1 LDKKR
6 FDTAKFLRSNRSKT
20 LGFGLFTFVVIMTL
34 IAGAIIP
41 SVSAT
46 IKLQKG
52 ISFKKDLSKRLDVKI
67 ESLSDLSQQYDLY
80 GYAFKDLP
88 LVYPANRDYSLL
100 LGYIDDVSRKYN
112 YDLISVSFP
121 EDSNS
126 SGSSAFKVLKPQMVT
141 LTVKGSQAYFIDF
154 LEELENLPMK
164 PSVSRLN
171 FSYNP
176 DKDGVLSFNIQL
188 KTYYLENNLF
198 YE

>member
-6 FDTAKFLRSNRSKT
+6 FDTAKFLRTNRSKT
-20 LGFGLFTFVVIMTL
+20 LGFGLFTFVVVVAL

-46 IKLQKG
+46 IKLQSE
-52 ISFKKDLSKRLDVKI
+52 ISSKIDLNERLDAKI
-67 ESLSDLSQQYDLY
+67 EALSALSQEYDLY

-88 LVYPANRDYSLL
+88 LIYPANRDFSLL
-100 LGYIDDVSRKYN
+100 LGYIDDISRKYG
-112 YDLISVSFP
+112 YDLINVSFP
-121 EDSNS
+121 EDNDLY
-126 SGSSAFKVLKPQMVT
+126 GSSVFKVLKPQMVT
-141 LTVKGSQAYFIDF
+141 LTIKGSQAYLVDY
-154 LEELENLPMK
+154 LDALENLPMK

-176 DKDGVLSFNIQL
+176 DNEGNLSFNVQL
-188 KTYYLENNLF
+188 KTYLLENNLF